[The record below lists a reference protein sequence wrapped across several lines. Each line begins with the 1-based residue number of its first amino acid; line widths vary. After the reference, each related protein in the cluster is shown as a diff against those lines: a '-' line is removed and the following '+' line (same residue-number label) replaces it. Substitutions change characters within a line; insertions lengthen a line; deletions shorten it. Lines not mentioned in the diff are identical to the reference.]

1 MRNLKDLRILSL
13 ILIVAIG
20 LGFEGLRRLPQGSL
34 SNVDED
40 LSQASK
46 IFSIYRESTEPMKNK
61 RIEQKKSTQV
71 RNVRAPRGVKFDL
84 TAAVTQYQKD
94 HGLMETDSGAKKRP
108 DKLKEDKKTTKKKVP
123 SKYEYVFDY
132 NKGRWVKR
140 KKLTESQMEEYL
152 AKKEE
157 ALLKKQLDEAKKA
170 KEASKQQASGSSSET
185 ILISTSNGPA
195 AGQVKKEESKEASN
209 QKTYEEWAQ
218 LLLRYP
224 SKTELQKF
232 IQAYR
237 EEDVTSEDFYKIAA
251 ALFEDPRIEMKEQ
264 GLVLVDFFP
273 SVSAFRILVT
283 NLNLG
288 KTSAIYDPARAVFI
302 SDYGSFQGLNT
313 IRQVLT
319 IQEDQ
324 PMVLAAISMLK
335 LAIDQAK
342 SAKDQS
348 PDPSTLSTKYSSTF
362 APFATLLSEIAQLGG
377 EVSQSAQG
385 ALTHLSNTFDIR
397 TLAANETI

>member
-1 MRNLKDLRILSL
+1 MPVEL
-13 ILIVAIG
+13 IHYEAYFLESDA
-20 LGFEGLRRLPQGSL
+20 RRR
-34 SNVDED
+34 ED
-40 LSQASK
+40 FL
-46 IFSIYRESTEPMKNK
+46 
-61 RIEQKKSTQV
+61 KKSE
-71 RNVRAPRGVKFDL
+71 GK
-84 TAAVTQYQKD
+84 
-94 HGLMETDSGAKKRP
+94 
-108 DKLKEDKKTTKKKVP
+108 
-123 SKYEYVFDY
+123 
-132 NKGRWVKR
+132 
-140 KKLTESQMEEYL
+140 
-152 AKKEE
+152 

-195 AGQVKKEESKEASN
+195 AGQVKKEESKEDSI

-224 SKTELQKF
+224 SKAELQKF

-237 EEDVTSEDFYKIAA
+237 DEDVTSEDFYKIAA

-264 GLVLVDFFP
+264 GLILVDFFP

-288 KTSAIYDPARAVFI
+288 KASAIYEPARAVFI

-313 IRQVLT
+313 VRQVLT

-324 PMVLAAISMLK
+324 PMVLAAIAMLK

-342 SAKDQS
+342 AAKDQS

-385 ALTHLSNTFDIR
+385 ALTQLQSTFDMR
-397 TLAANETI
+397 TLAANEAA